1 MMSFHFWMNYCLK
14 KKKQAWFIWVWENVK
29 PKVFMIESTWTKSSY
44 KWSEKW
50 VRTCMYFSSVCAF
63 VQLHCAWAQRP
74 AVSQR
79 PRCSRTL
86 WRNDRQISITP
97 LISFK
102 TNQIKPWAHTAAHL
116 KRVVL
121 ISISVQ
127 VTEGRGSLHAARD
140 EQQLVYMKEQHSTV
154 SGAKAGFNGHESL
167 CLCVS
172 LCVARLWWHGSLD
185 FLHQHLAASAQDFP
199 ELPERAASPERT
211 VLNAN
216 TGPS

>member
-1 MMSFHFWMNYCLK
+1 MNQSLQIEWEMSQNMR
-14 KKKQAWFIWVWENVK
+14 A
-29 PKVFMIESTWTKSSY
+29 
-44 KWSEKW
+44 
-50 VRTCMYFSSVCAF
+50 FSLVCAF

-86 WRNDRQISITP
+86 WRNNRQISITP

-102 TNQIKPWAHTAAHL
+102 TNQIKPGAHTAAHL